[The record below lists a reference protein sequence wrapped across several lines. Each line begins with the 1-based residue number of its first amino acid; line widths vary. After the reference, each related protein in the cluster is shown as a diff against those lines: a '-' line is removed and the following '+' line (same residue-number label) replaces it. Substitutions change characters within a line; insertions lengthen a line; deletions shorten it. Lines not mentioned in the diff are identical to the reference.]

1 MAGNLVIHIG
11 ASKCASS
18 SVQDS
23 LRALQRKK
31 SHLFDYFDLDPW
43 HLFTTLAE
51 HDTHV
56 APDYIDCIL
65 SQADNSKDLVI
76 SHEVLSKLPRAV
88 GEIAERA
95 MALQRF
101 NKIIIIGYT
110 RGHSGYF
117 QSCFRQWHFRDLNML
132 CSDIALFDHLE
143 LDPKCFTALER
154 YFFSKAWTLTTA
166 MQELLESSWHDY
178 YIELHDIMAVAVKT
192 SPYLIYSNHIPSKS
206 RPYSIFLDFLKAA
219 ELDVEATTA
228 VSYERRSNDSFYPV
242 MTEAI
247 SAILCDRSLESA
259 RIPGP
264 HHGNNW
270 LFQLGQAMKS
280 TQLHGTQSDTSQL
293 VYYCSNVIDNIY
305 YNSNMRYCDL
315 MNVEK
320 SAFSTFNDT
329 SSSKDLLLDAA
340 KQLLLERDYSE
351 FNQQL
356 DQSIASLKQAMNTVG
371 LSP

>member
-1 MAGNLVIHIG
+1 MSGNLVIHIG
-11 ASKCASS
+11 AGKCASS

-23 LRALQRKK
+23 LRALQREKP
-31 SHLFDYFDLDPW
+31 HLFDYFDLNPW
-43 HLFTTLAE
+43 ALTKLLAK
-51 HDTHV
+51 DD
-56 APDYIDCIL
+56 AQIARDYIDLIL
-65 SQADNSKDLVI
+65 SKADNSRDLVI
-76 SHEVLSKLPRAV
+76 SHEVLSKLPTAV
-88 GEIAERA
+88 GEIVDRA

-101 NKIIIIGYT
+101 KKIIIIGYT

-117 QSCFRQWHFRDLNML
+117 QSYFRQWHFRDPNML
-132 CSDIALFDHLE
+132 ASDIALFDKLA
-143 LDPKCFTALER
+143 LDPKCFTSLER
-154 YFFSKAWTLTTA
+154 HLFSKAWILTAATT
-166 MQELLESSWHDY
+166 EPRDSSWHDY
-178 YIELHDIMAVAVKT
+178 YVELHDIMAAAVK
-192 SPYLIYSNHIPSKS
+192 SNSYSIYSNHIPSQS

-219 ELDVEATTA
+219 ELDVEASTA

-247 SAILCDRSLESA
+247 SAILCDRSPESA
-259 RIPGP
+259 SIPGP

-293 VYYCSNVIDNIY
+293 VRYCSNVIDNIY

-329 SSSKDLLLDAA
+329 SCSKDLLLDAA
-340 KQLLLERDYSE
+340 KQLLLERDHSE